1 MGSGGMRASHALRNE
16 MIHCAIAPRNLKALL
31 QLLKNPGLYVAD
43 GKWHCRLE

>member
-1 MGSGGMRASHALRNE
+1 MRASHALRNE